1 MTTPDPRLRDIQ
13 AAMRMGDVARAGE
26 LAERALA
33 TGLDHP
39 HVLTLAAYRRMG
51 AGDHAGALPLAERA
65 SLLSP
70 RNIDALSAVGTCL
83 MHLDRPGEAAA
94 AFGKA
99 IAIDAGDPQ
108 LHLEAGAALEAAKE
122 YKRAVEEYERAFA
135 LDPANADAAARLA
148 FLSSTRGDMVKAR
161 EAGLKALALDRR
173 QAFASLAV
181 ALADIDAGAYE
192 AARKRLEGV
201 VAFPNVGRIMQ
212 ALALNVMGDALDGMG
227 RSGDAYAAYAQSGRM
242 RHEIYLPETASAG
255 ETGLPRARRITD
267 YMKRSTASWPG
278 DGADKA
284 GRGSRVKTHAFLVSF
299 PRSGTTLLSHVLDA
313 HPKIVSLDEKR
324 TLADSIQLTTTDQGL
339 DRLAAMGEDELE
351 PLREAYWRR
360 VEAHGFSGSPDVLV
374 DKMPLYSDLLCLVA
388 RLFPQAKILFAL
400 RDPRDVVFSCFRRRF
415 SMTRQ
420 NFELLT
426 LESTSRYY
434 DAIMGLSDIYRDK
447 VPLPFF
453 DTRHEDLVADF
464 EGRTEALCDF
474 LGVGFDAQ
482 VKDFAARA
490 RTRDIATPNA
500 AAIGRGIS
508 RDRTEQWRAYAPHFE
523 PVMPILKPWIAR
535 FGYPKD

>member
-13 AAMRMGDVARAGE
+13 AAMRLGDVARAGE

-33 TGLDHP
+33 TGFEHP

-51 AGDHAGALPLAERA
+51 LNDHADALPLVERA
-65 SLLSP
+65 CALNP
-70 RNIDALSAVGTCL
+70 RNIDALSAIGTCL
-83 MHLDRPGEAAA
+83 MHLERPGEAAA

-99 IAIDAGDPQ
+99 IAVDPSDPQ

-122 YKRAVEEYERAFA
+122 YARAVEEYERAFT
-135 LDPANADAAARLA
+135 LDPANAGAAARLA
-148 FLSSTRGDMVKAR
+148 FLSSTRGDMAKAR

-181 ALADIDAGAYE
+181 ALAEIDAGDFK
-192 AARKRLEGV
+192 AAEKRMQDV

-227 RSGDAYAAYAQSGRM
+227 RADEAYSAYAQSGQM

-255 ETGLPRARRITD
+255 ETGLPRARRIAA
-267 YMKRSTASWPG
+267 YMKRSTAPWT
-278 DGADKA
+278 AAK
-284 GRGSRVKTHAFLVSF
+284 RGMRVKTHAFLVSF

-313 HPKIVSLDEKR
+313 HPGIVSLDEKR
-324 TLADSIQLTTTDQGL
+324 TLTDSIQLTTNDEGL
-339 DRLAAMGEDELE
+339 DRLAAMSDDELE

-360 VEAHGFSGSPDVLV
+360 VEEAGFSGASDVLV

-388 RLFPQAKILFAL
+388 RLFPEAKILFAL

-420 NFELLT
+420 NYELLT

-434 DAIMGLSDIYRDK
+434 DTIMSLSEIYRERLS
-447 VPLPFF
+447 LPFF

-464 EGRTEALCDF
+464 DGRTQALCDF

-482 VKDFAARA
+482 IKDFAARA
-490 RTRDIATPNA
+490 RKRDIATPNA
-500 AAIGRGIS
+500 AAIGRGIDAAS
-508 RDRTEQWRAYAPHFE
+508 TEQWRAYAKHFE
-523 PVMPILKPWIAR
+523 PVMPILTPWIAR
-535 FGYPKD
+535 FGYPKE